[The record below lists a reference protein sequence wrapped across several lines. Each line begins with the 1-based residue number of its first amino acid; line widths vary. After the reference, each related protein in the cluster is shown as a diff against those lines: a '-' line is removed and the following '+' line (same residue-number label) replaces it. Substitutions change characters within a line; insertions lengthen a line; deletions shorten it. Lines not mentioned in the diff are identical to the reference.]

1 MKEELKILEEPVKK
15 KLPACTVI
23 LYVLAAASLICA
35 GFMLY
40 YSITY
45 VQSYYE
51 SYGMSISDGITEV
64 IQYVISGSGT
74 YLGFAVLFWAA
85 GLILAKLSRLDKQNR
100 GETSGS
106 GVPQGTV
113 TMESLDPAL
122 EEDLRDPEEDGA
134 DSGEKAAEAESE
146 EKSPAQDEPEKKSD

>member
-113 TMESLDPAL
+113 TMESLDSAL

-134 DSGEKAAEAESE
+134 DSGEKAAESE

>member
-113 TMESLDPAL
+113 TMESLAAL
-122 EEDLRDPEEDGA
+122 AEELRDPEEDGA
-134 DSGEKAAEAESE
+134 DGGEKAAEAESE
-146 EKSPAQDEPEKKSD
+146 EKSPAQDEPEKKYD

>member
-113 TMESLDPAL
+113 TMESLAAL
-122 EEDLRDPEEDGA
+122 AEELRDPEEDGA
-134 DSGEKAAEAESE
+134 DGGEKAAEAESE

>member
-85 GLILAKLSRLDKQNR
+85 GLILAKLCRLVKQNR
-100 GETSGS
+100 VEYWGS

-113 TMESLDPAL
+113 TMESLDSAL
-122 EEDLRDPEEDGA
+122 EEDLRDPEEDEA
-134 DSGEKAAEAESE
+134 DSGEKAAESE

>member
-15 KLPACTVI
+15 KLPAYTVI

-113 TMESLDPAL
+113 TMESLAAL
-122 EEDLRDPEEDGA
+122 AEELRDPEEDGA
-134 DSGEKAAEAESE
+134 DGGEKAAEAESE

>member
-1 MKEELKILEEPVKK
+1 MKEEMKIPEESVEKK
-15 KLPACTVI
+15 KLPACTLI
-23 LYVLAAASLICA
+23 LYIFAAVSLICA

-64 IQYVISGSGT
+64 LQYVISGSGI

-85 GLILAKLSRLDKQNR
+85 GLILAKLSRWNQRDG
-100 GETSGS
+100 GEAS
-106 GVPQGTV
+106 
-113 TMESLDPAL
+113 AL
-122 EEDLRDPEEDGA
+122 ECSQGNVTRESRDPMLAANSQEPKEEETDG
-134 DSGEKAAEAESE
+134 GEKTDEIK
-146 EKSPAQDEPEKKSD
+146 EKSPARDEPEKKSD

>member
-15 KLPACTVI
+15 KLPAYTVI

-113 TMESLDPAL
+113 TMESLAAL
-122 EEDLRDPEEDGA
+122 AEELRDPEEDGA
-134 DSGEKAAEAESE
+134 DGGEKAAEAESE
-146 EKSPAQDEPEKKSD
+146 EKSPAQDEPEKKYD